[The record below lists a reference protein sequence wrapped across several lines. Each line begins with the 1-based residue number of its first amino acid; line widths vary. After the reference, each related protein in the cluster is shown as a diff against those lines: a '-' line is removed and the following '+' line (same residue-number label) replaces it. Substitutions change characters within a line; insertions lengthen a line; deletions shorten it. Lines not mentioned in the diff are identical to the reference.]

1 MSSFLNWSWASQHVQ
16 VELANGEYVS
26 AESTLILGGP
36 SKLSMSSGID
46 IDPLSAATTLYPIG
60 LLQMLQ
66 IAQNR
71 QVARL
76 FEVGSK
82 RAYFIPGRLF
92 ANFQVNRILFY
103 GPSLLRLLYSAA
115 PTKIGGV
122 DIGHPFKFTPEG
134 GVESQFG
141 APASPPTYAALFP
154 TSIQMRPGY
163 GDGTSSNDNRDFW
176 ISLASEL
183 FNIPVGLCM
192 ILKDARNRAYGAF
205 YLEDCMIEAHSMG
218 VDANNVVIAE
228 GCNGQFDLLNPVQV
242 QDLVAAGATGAP
254 MPVG

>member
-1 MSSFLNWSWASQHVQ
+1 MGAATSFLNWNWASQHVQ

-36 SKLSMSSGID
+36 SKLSMAEG
-46 IDPLSAATTLYPIG
+46 ATALYPIG

-103 GPSLLRLLYSAA
+103 GPSLMRLLYAA
-115 PTKIGGV
+115 SPFGN
-122 DIGHPFKFTPEG
+122 PFKFTEEG
-134 GVESQFG
+134 GVKAVYEPPQ
-141 APASPPTYAALFP
+141 SPPEYAKLFP
-154 TSIQMRPGY
+154 AAPLKLYPGY
-163 GDGTSSNDNRDFW
+163 GDGGQEDNRDFW
-176 ISLASEL
+176 VSLASEI
-183 FNIPVGLCM
+183 FNIPFGFCM

-205 YLEDCMIEAHSMG
+205 YLEDCMVEAHSMG

-228 GCNGQFDLLNPVQV
+228 GCNGQFDLLKPIQV
-242 QDLVAAGATGAP
+242 QDMVKSIGPAPLAA
-254 MPVG
+254 

>member
-1 MSSFLNWSWASQHVQ
+1 MPTSFLNWSWASQHVQ

-36 SKLSMSSGID
+36 SKLQMAGGSDALSS
-46 IDPLSAATTLYPIG
+46 ATALYPIG

-92 ANFQVNRILFY
+92 ANFQVNRILFF
-103 GPSLLRLLYSAA
+103 GPSLLRLLYAAA
-115 PTKIGGV
+115 PQVIGGV
-122 DIGHPFKFTPEG
+122 QVGGPFKFAAEG
-134 GVESQFG
+134 GVQPSGIQ
-141 APASPPTYAALFP
+141 PQTPPEYAALFP
-154 TSIQMRPGY
+154 KSIQMRPGY
-163 GDGTSSNDNRDFW
+163 GEGNTAGDNRDFW

-183 FNIPVGLCM
+183 FNVPFGFCM
-192 ILKDARNRAYGAF
+192 MLKDARNRAYGAF
-205 YLEDCMIEAHSMG
+205 YLEDCMVEAHSMG

-228 GCNGQFDLLNPVQV
+228 GCNGQFDLLKPIQV
-242 QDLVAAGATGAP
+242 QDLMPTGAP
-254 MPVG
+254 GAPVTV